1 MMYNSYFDQVAITLN
16 GRSIMCKRFKEVWKI
31 LEKTF
36 YLFYGG

>member
-1 MMYNSYFDQVAITLN
+1 MMYNSYFDQVAITFK
-16 GRSIMCKRFKEVWKI
+16 GRSIVCKRFNEVWKI